1 MDKPSLR
8 VEYFAGSILFCKQS
22 IKITAPRAGRRDK
35 SPYNSLPLE
44 TLHAAHDFTNR
55 HRRKTNGRKNF
66 PFRPFAI
73 GKQTSQRFPFFQ
85 AIRGKFC
92 GRSED

>member
-8 VEYFAGSILFCKQS
+8 VEYFAGLILFCKQS

-73 GKQTSQRFPFFQ
+73 GKQTSQRFSSSQ
-85 AIRGKFC
+85 ATWVSSVGL
-92 GRSED
+92 GED